1 MTLNASG
8 PISLAGSVTGESIAV
23 ELSQSP
29 FASISLNDTNV
40 RSLAGVASGAIIM
53 PTDFWGK
60 SSGTAWIS
68 YKNPSGTYTNVQM
81 GNFYYNSNNNKLY
94 ITAIE
99 NPSTGVYQ
107 SWLAE
112 YNTNGT
118 CNWTRLIQ
126 LSTGALSNSGMSFD
140 SSNNIYVACTA
151 RYNSTRGRPGV
162 AKFDSS
168 GNFISC
174 CHWTWTNAT
183 SNISGDSAFFN
194 NNYVYSQVGGQP
206 PAASSNRY
214 LCRWDPSLNAS
225 VTTIMNGP
233 PSGNVNSFAPLFKKY
248 NSNDFYTAFANNGGA
263 PPTTLRQNGYGLISN
278 STFQSTNSWVVGS
291 AGHLATTSPGPNTIT
306 QNTTNGNMYTTILAT
321 SAAPVPSKLIFVIL
335 NENLGY
341 ISSHY
346 YAFTNPTSPSVTN
359 FYANNYWYSVMYDGS
374 FTFASTAY
382 ILKIDPSTGN
392 IVSNWKCTLK
402 NSGGTFIANV
412 ALTIQNVGILSDGLF
427 NFYLF
432 NASTNSATEL
442 FISSDSMLDSLT
454 FVNPQNSAQFYVF
467 EPGGLSTTKTSYT
480 QSNGTNTTSTSAPF
494 GYSTTTQGITTNTPV
509 SSITIQADV

>member
-40 RSLAGVASGAIIM
+40 RGLAGVASGAIIM
-53 PTDFWGK
+53 PTNFWGK

-68 YKNPSGTYTNVQM
+68 YKNLSGTYSNVNM

-94 ITAIE
+94 ITATE

-118 CNWTRLIQ
+118 CNWTRFIQ
-126 LSTGALSNSGMSFD
+126 LSTGALNNTGVSFD
-140 SSNNIYVACTA
+140 SSNNIYVSCTA
-151 RYNSTRGRPGV
+151 RFNSTRNRPGV

-174 CHWTWTNAT
+174 AHWTWANALG
-183 SNISGDSAFFN
+183 SVSGSGAFFN
-194 NNYVYSQVGGQP
+194 NNYVYSSVTGQP
-206 PAASSNRY
+206 PSTTANRY
-214 LCRWDPSLNAS
+214 LCRWDPSLNGS

-233 PSGNVNSFAPLFKKY
+233 PSGNVVSFSPLFKKY
-248 NSNDFYTAFANNGGA
+248 NSNDFYTTFANNGGS

-278 STFQSTNSWVVGS
+278 STFQATNSWVVGS
-291 AGHLATTSPGPNTIT
+291 AAHSAFIPTAATIT
-306 QNTTNGNMYTTILAT
+306 QNTTNGNIYTVIQTIST
-321 SAAPVPSKLIFVIL
+321 APVPSKLIFVTL

-346 YAFTNPTSPSVTN
+346 YSFTNATTPGASN
-359 FYANNYWYSVMYDGS
+359 FYANNYWYSVVYDTS
-374 FTFASTAY
+374 LASTAY

-392 IVSNWKCTLK
+392 IVSNWKCSIK
-402 NSGGTFIANV
+402 NSSGTFIANV
-412 ALTIQNVGILSDGLF
+412 SLVIQNIRILYDGLLYF
-427 NFYLF
+427 TVWNGSSVL
-432 NASTNSATEL
+432 STEI

-454 FVNPQNSAQFYVF
+454 FATPENSAQFYVF
-467 EPGGLSTTKTSYT
+467 EPAGLSTTKTSYT

-494 GYSTTTQGITTNTPV
+494 GFSTGTQGISTNTPV